1 MAHDAQTWDDD
12 RPIYRQLM
20 QQIVAKIID
29 QTYPEGEL
37 LPSVR
42 QIASDYLV
50 NPLTAARAY
59 RELGDV
65 TETRRG
71 IGLVV
76 KEGVRELLLRREQ
89 KRFLRD
95 EWPLIRERIKALE
108 LDPKELLKYLAPR
121 SANREWRLL
130 QRHRPSGGR
139 WGRSG
144 STLRAAAL
152 RLRAESMPRGYKRAK
167 PRRRASFAW
176 HSPSR
181 PATTGDVSSPRRSSS
196 SSHCRASG
204 GRPASVARSGRGTR
218 RRWR

>member
-29 QTYPEGEL
+29 QTYREGDL

-59 RELGDV
+59 RELGDL

-76 KEGVRELLLRREQ
+76 KEGVRDLLLKREQ
-89 KRFLRD
+89 KRFLRE
-95 EWPLIRERIKALE
+95 EWPLIRERIKALG
-108 LDPKELLKYLAPR
+108 LDPKDLLK
-121 SANREWRLL
+121 
-130 QRHRPSGGR
+130 
-139 WGRSG
+139 
-144 STLRAAAL
+144 
-152 RLRAESMPRGYKRAK
+152 
-167 PRRRASFAW
+167 
-176 HSPSR
+176 
-181 PATTGDVSSPRRSSS
+181 
-196 SSHCRASG
+196 
-204 GRPASVARSGRGTR
+204 
-218 RRWR
+218 